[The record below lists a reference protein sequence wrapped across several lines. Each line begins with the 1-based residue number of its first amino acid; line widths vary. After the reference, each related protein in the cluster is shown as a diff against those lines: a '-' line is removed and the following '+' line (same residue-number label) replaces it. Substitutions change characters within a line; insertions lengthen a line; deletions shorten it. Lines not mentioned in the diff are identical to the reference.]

1 MVDDSAIH
9 RFMRSAF
16 GSIWSLEL
24 LLLLRS
30 RPEHC
35 WTRQELIESLRASE
49 QVLTK
54 STADLVA
61 AGLVSVDDDGCAQY
75 APSSPALE
83 ETVDAVAAF
92 YASRP
97 AAVRRL
103 IVGGA
108 ADSVVNFADAFR
120 FRREQGE

>member
-1 MVDDSAIH
+1 MVDDSAIN

-30 RPEHC
+30 KREHR

-54 STADLVA
+54 STADLVS
-61 AGLVSVDDDGCAQY
+61 AGLVAVDGERRAQY
-75 APSSPALE
+75 APGSPALD
-83 ETVDAVAAF
+83 ETVDSVASF

-108 ADSVVNFADAFR
+108 ADSLVNFADAFR
-120 FRREQGE
+120 FRRDQGE

>member
-1 MVDDSAIH
+1 MADDSAIH

-30 RPEHC
+30 KPEHC
-35 WTRQELIESLRASE
+35 WTRRELIESLRASE

-61 AGLVSVDDDGCAQY
+61 AGLVSVDGEGCAQY
-75 APSSPALE
+75 APSSPALD

-97 AAVRRL
+97 SAVRRL

-120 FRREQGE
+120 FRRDQGE

>member
-30 RPEHC
+30 RPDHR
-35 WTRQELIESLRASE
+35 WSRNELIESLRASE
-49 QVLTK
+49 QVLTR

-61 AGLVSVDDDGCAQY
+61 AGLVVVDEDDCARY
-75 APSSPALE
+75 APSSPALQ

-120 FRREQGE
+120 FRRDQGE

>member
-1 MVDDSAIH
+1 MVDDSAIN

-30 RPEHC
+30 QPEHR
-35 WTRQELIESLRASE
+35 WTREELIESLRASE
-49 QVLTK
+49 QVLTR

-61 AGLVSVDDDGCAQY
+61 AGLVSIDDEKRAQY
-75 APSSPALE
+75 APNSPALE
-83 ETVDAVAAF
+83 ETVAAVAAF

-120 FRREQGE
+120 FRRDQGE

>member
-30 RPEHC
+30 KPDHR
-35 WTRQELIESLRASE
+35 WSRNELIESLRASE
-49 QVLTK
+49 QVLTR

-61 AGLVSVDDDGCAQY
+61 AGLVAVDENGRASY
-75 APSSPALE
+75 APSSPALQ
-83 ETVDAVAAF
+83 ETVDAVATF

-120 FRREQGE
+120 FRRDQGE

>member
-30 RPEHC
+30 RPEHR
-35 WTRQELIESLRASE
+35 WTRDELIDALRASE
-49 QVLTK
+49 QVLTR

-61 AGLVSVDDDGCAQY
+61 AGLVSIDEEARACY
-75 APSSPALE
+75 APASPGLE
-83 ETVDAVAAF
+83 ETVAAVAAF

-97 AAVRRL
+97 AAVRRI
-103 IVGGA
+103 IVGGS

-120 FRREQGE
+120 FRRDHGE

>member
-35 WTRQELIESLRASE
+35 WSRGELIESLRASE

-61 AGLVSVDDDGCAQY
+61 AGLVAIDPDGCARY
-75 APSSPALE
+75 APSSPSLDD
-83 ETVDAVAAF
+83 TVAAVAAF

-120 FRREQGE
+120 IRRDQGE

>member
-1 MVDDSAIH
+1 MADDSAIN

-30 RPEHC
+30 KPEHC
-35 WTRQELIESLRASE
+35 WTRQELNESLRASE

-61 AGLVSVDDDGCAQY
+61 AGLVSVDAEGCAQY
-75 APSSPALE
+75 APSSPALQ

-103 IVGGA
+103 IVGGT

-120 FRREQGE
+120 FRRDQGE

>member
-1 MVDDSAIH
+1 MADDSAIH

-30 RPEHC
+30 RPEHD
-35 WTRQELIESLRASE
+35 WTRRELIESLRASE

-61 AGLVSVDDDGCAQY
+61 AGLVAVDDEGRARY
-75 APSSPALE
+75 APGSPALD
-83 ETVDAVAAF
+83 ETVASVAAF

-97 AAVRRL
+97 SAVRRL

-120 FRREQGE
+120 FRRDQGE

>member
-1 MVDDSAIH
+1 
-9 RFMRSAF
+9 MRSAF

-30 RPEHC
+30 RPEHH
-35 WTRQELIESLRASE
+35 WTREEMIDALRASE
-49 QVLTK
+49 QVLTR

-61 AGLVSVDDDGCAQY
+61 AGLVSVDGEGRACY

-83 ETVDAVAAF
+83 ETVAAVAAF

-97 AAVRRL
+97 AAVRRI
-103 IVGGA
+103 IVGGS

-120 FRREQGE
+120 FRRDHGA

>member
-1 MVDDSAIH
+1 MVDNSAIH

-30 RPEHC
+30 KPEHC

-61 AGLVSVDDDGCAQY
+61 AGLVSVDAKDCAQY
-75 APSSPALE
+75 APSSPALQ
-83 ETVDAVAAF
+83 ETVDAVAAS

-103 IVGGA
+103 IVGGT

-120 FRREQGE
+120 FRRDQGE